1 MLGGEGHTGGGGDV
15 SVLDVEGRGGGL
27 VGNSCYSF
35 SFVDLSLN
43 LWKSMVGLPVDILAD
58 VVNLDIWET
67 VGFDSCLSDVLQVR
81 VIVKERIC
89 SNSRIYLRL
98 RAIAYPSFMRRLLVS
113 RPYSNASSAESL
125 RRHRCVET

>member
-1 MLGGEGHTGGGGDV
+1 M
-15 SVLDVEGRGGGL
+15 

-89 SNSRIYLRL
+89 SNSRMYLRL
-98 RAIAYPSFMRRLLVS
+98 
-113 RPYSNASSAESL
+113 
-125 RRHRCVET
+125 